1 MNQEFES
8 DDQVPLYIRCCIYHV
23 LNFIHQG
30 VLIPPANQVAHMEW
44 DADFLL
50 IIEKEVRI

>member
-1 MNQEFES
+1 MVHLPHLAF
-8 DDQVPLYIRCCIYHV
+8 IY
-23 LNFIHQG
+23 QG
-30 VLIPPANQVAHMEW
+30 VLIPPSNQVAHMEW